1 MKKSKK
7 NKFNNLKKDIKDFI
21 KDEKGFVSKENI
33 LKIGLG
39 TISALGIMSSLT
51 HSFAG
56 HTSHS
61 SHKNVCSPQCST
73 SASGCCVKVHF
84 THTNSSIHTNHASY

>member
-51 HSFAG
+51 SSFAG
-56 HTSHS
+56 HSSHS
-61 SHKNVCSPQCST
+61 SHSNSFTPHYQLS
-73 SASGCCVKVHF
+73 SGGCCVRMWV
-84 THTNSSIHTNHASY
+84 THGDHASHSSHASY